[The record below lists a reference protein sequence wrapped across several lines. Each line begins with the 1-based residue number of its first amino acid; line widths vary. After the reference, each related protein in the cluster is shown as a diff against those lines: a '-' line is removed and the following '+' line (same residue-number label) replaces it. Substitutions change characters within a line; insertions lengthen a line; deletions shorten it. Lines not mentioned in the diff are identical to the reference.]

1 MTRQGA
7 VTRDGRGKVVTGL
20 VIMLIGKN
28 SREVVTA
35 AKERLKEIE
44 ETLPNGVRLE
54 VTYDRA
60 ALIGRTLTTV
70 LTNLTEGGMLVIVV
84 LLLMLGNL
92 RAGIIVALAIP
103 LSMLFATN
111 VMAYTGV
118 TASLMSLGAIDF
130 GLIVDSS
137 VIMVENCIRRL
148 SHDNGDAKHEDV
160 IRDAAIEVRKP
171 TMFGELI
178 IAVVFLPILVLEGS
192 EGKLFRPMALTVLF
206 ALGGSMILS
215 LTFAAE
221 TWLHL

>member
-20 VIMLIGKN
+20 VIMLIGEN

-60 ALIGRTLTTV
+60 ASIGRTLTTV

-103 LSMLFATN
+103 LSMLFAQPMSWLTP
-111 VMAYTGV
+111 
-118 TASLMSLGAIDF
+118 ASPQ
-130 GLIVDSS
+130 V
-137 VIMVENCIRRL
+137 
-148 SHDNGDAKHEDV
+148 
-160 IRDAAIEVRKP
+160 
-171 TMFGELI
+171 
-178 IAVVFLPILVLEGS
+178 
-192 EGKLFRPMALTVLF
+192 
-206 ALGGSMILS
+206 
-215 LTFAAE
+215 
-221 TWLHL
+221 